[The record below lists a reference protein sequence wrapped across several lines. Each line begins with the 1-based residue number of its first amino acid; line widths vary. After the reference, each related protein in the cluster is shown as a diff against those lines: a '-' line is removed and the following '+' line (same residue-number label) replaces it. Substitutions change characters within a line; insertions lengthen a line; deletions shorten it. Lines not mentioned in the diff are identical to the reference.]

1 MSFHS
6 ILSLYKALPFH
17 HDFAITYALV
27 ILCQYLS
34 RNCDMYHI
42 VRTMY
47 VADIVIQ
54 CSDFGVPCMYKPED
68 MKQGACALRLAFI
81 REQLATAS
89 YT

>member
-1 MSFHS
+1 
-6 ILSLYKALPFH
+6 
-17 HDFAITYALV
+17 
-27 ILCQYLS
+27 
-34 RNCDMYHI
+34 MYHI